1 MIVPMFKIKFK
12 YISKL
17 FQSSNFACIRV
28 HLPDSDKKLVVFCQ
42 QSFQSVLREGYFSVL
57 LREGYFLVI
66 LQVFL
71 AEVSFK
77 KESVKSH
84 YFIKLICYCCP

>member
-12 YISKL
+12 HISKL

-42 QSFQSVLREGYFSVL
+42 QSFQSMLRVL
-57 LREGYFLVI
+57 LHEGYFLVL
-66 LQVFL
+66 LQRTSFL
-71 AEVSFK
+71 AERSFK
-77 KESVKSH
+77 KNRLKVTIS
-84 YFIKLICYCCP
+84 

>member
-12 YISKL
+12 HISKL

-42 QSFQSVLREGYFSVL
+42 QSFQPVLRVLLHEGYFFGSFTSFL
-57 LREGYFLVI
+57 TEG
-66 LQVFL
+66 
-71 AEVSFK
+71 SF
-77 KESVKSH
+77 
-84 YFIKLICYCCP
+84 

>member
-42 QSFQSVLREGYFSVL
+42 QSFQSMLRVL
-57 LREGYFLVI
+57 LHEGYFLGL
-66 LQVFL
+66 LQRTSFL
-71 AEVSFK
+71 AERSFK
-77 KESVKSH
+77 KNRLKVTIS
-84 YFIKLICYCCP
+84 